1 MFEKV
6 PLSNSIL
13 LRSGLTLEAA
23 RRAEGSDVTVVVT
36 VNGEERLQWQEPRNG
51 WKWTDHWVDTQ
62 SMKGVTGTIQI
73 DVTALEEEFR
83 DVCLDGYILSS
94 IVPDEH
100 S

>member
-1 MFEKV
+1 M
-6 PLSNSIL
+6 
-13 LRSGLTLEAA
+13 
-23 RRAEGSDVTVVVT
+23 VTVVVT
-36 VNGEERLQWQEPRNG
+36 VNGEERLQWQEPRNA

-62 SMKGVTGTIQI
+62 SIKGVTGTIQI